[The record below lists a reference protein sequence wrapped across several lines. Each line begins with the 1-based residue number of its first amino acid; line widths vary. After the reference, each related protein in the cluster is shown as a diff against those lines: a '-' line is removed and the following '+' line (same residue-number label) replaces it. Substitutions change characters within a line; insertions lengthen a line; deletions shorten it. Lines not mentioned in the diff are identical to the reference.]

1 MSLELGGGNRDR
13 FKYDFN
19 LRFITSNEMEEA
31 DLVLTNIPNL
41 LEEELR
47 FSKQVHLF
55 DFPFNHRDFI
65 EIERKMKAIVHEM
78 R

>member
-1 MSLELGGGNRDR
+1 NNVKNQIVDR

-19 LRFITSNEMEEA
+19 VGFVEADNMEEA

-55 DFPFNHRDFI
+55 DFPFTHRDFI
-65 EIERKMKAIVHEM
+65 EIEKKMKAITRGLTV
-78 R
+78 